1 MAYDAV
7 SVEGIKYLLPELVLV
22 SGILALFIITNLGD
36 AKIRL
41 PLTRLRIPALL
52 GGNRF
57 KWNSDPRLPGVI
69 SVFTFILAIAMLI
82 QTLGGDTCNDLVEKF
97 CAETTILTTTGN
109 NPVDLLKLDSF
120 SRLFELMFF
129 LALLLVSAASINRL
143 QADSNPSNDDL
154 DQLLDNRRQVDFHL
168 LLLISGLGMTIV
180 AMSMNLFV
188 LFVGLELASLPIYVM
203 VAFHKESKA
212 GTEAGVKYFITG
224 AISSAIGLYGMS
236 LLYLWSGSLQLSV
249 LEATWAAM
257 ATPETL
263 PLFGISLLLV
273 GFGFKISAVPFHFV
287 APDAYSGASSPVAAL
302 LATASKTL
310 GFIGLMR
317 ILMIITLP
325 ETGDAAVWMLAFGI
339 LSVVTMTWG
348 NLAALGSENPKRML
362 AYSSVA
368 HAGYMMAALV
378 AVAAWKNGSF
388 VENNSGGVMAV
399 ELIIGAIIFHL
410 FVLISFKIG
419 AFMVISHLETEDEV
433 TDMSSLHGLAKREPI
448 IATSMFVFMLAL
460 AGVPPL
466 AGFMSK
472 FLMVTGIVQVASAD
486 VLTNTEIDLIP
497 TFLGMHWTFFL
508 AISIFINSAI
518 SLYYY
523 LRIGV
528 LMFFEESTTRLPLP
542 KVSILRF
549 VILLCALA
557 TIFLGI
563 NSDWLVESAIEAA
576 STLFTNS

>member
-1 MAYDAV
+1 MAKEIISV
-7 SVEGIKYLLPELVLV
+7 SGIIHLLPELVLL
-22 SGILALFIITNLGD
+22 SGILILFLITNLGD

-41 PLTRLRIPALL
+41 PLTRLKIPVLL

-57 KWNSDPRLPGVI
+57 KWNANPKLPGLI
-69 SVFTFILAIAMLI
+69 SVFTFILCIGMLFRS
-82 QTLGGDTCNDLVEKF
+82 LGSDCENILQGF
-97 CAETTILTTTGN
+97 CSETIILTTNGVN
-109 NPVDLLKLDSF
+109 RVELLKLDSF

-129 LALLLVSAASINRL
+129 LSLLLVSAASINRL
-143 QADSNPSNDDL
+143 QADSNPNSNDL
-154 DQLLDNRRQVDFHL
+154 EQLLDNRRQVDFHL

-188 LFVGLELASLPIYVM
+188 LFVGLELASLPIYVL
-203 VAFHKESKA
+203 VAFHKESKY
-212 GTEAGVKYFITG
+212 GSEAGVKYFITG

-249 LEATWAAM
+249 LETAWASMTNYEA
-257 ATPETL
+257 L

-287 APDAYSGASSPVAAL
+287 APDAYAGTSSPIAAL

-325 ETGDAAVWMLAFGI
+325 ETGTSAVWMLAFGV

-348 NLAALGSENPKRML
+348 NLAALSSQNPKRML

-378 AVAAWKNGSF
+378 SVAAWKNGNFSES
-388 VENNSGGVMAV
+388 ENSILAA
-399 ELIIGAIIFHL
+399 ELIIGSIIFHL

-419 AFMVISHLETEDEV
+419 AFIVLSHLETENELK
-433 TDMSSLHGLAKREPI
+433 DMSSLHGLAKREPI
-448 IATSMFVFMLAL
+448 IATSMFIFMLSL

-466 AGFMSK
+466 SGFMSK
-472 FLMVTGIVQVASAD
+472 FLMITGITQVSSAE
-486 VLTNTEIDLIP
+486 VLTNTNMDLIP
-497 TFLGMHWTFFL
+497 TILGMNWTFFL
-508 AISIFINSAI
+508 ALAIFINSAM

-528 LMFFEESTTRLPLP
+528 IMFFEEPSTRLPLP
-542 KVSILRF
+542 KASVIRVVIYTCAIGSIF
-549 VILLCALA
+549 FGV
-557 TIFLGI
+557 
-563 NSDWLVESAIEAA
+563 NSDWLVESVINASEA
-576 STLFTNS
+576 LFSN

>member
-1 MAYDAV
+1 MAIDALSMAGMV
-7 SVEGIKYLLPELVLV
+7 KLLPELVLV
-22 SGILALFIITNLGD
+22 TGILALFLITNIGD
-36 AKIRL
+36 VKIRI
-41 PLTRLRIPALL
+41 PLTRLRIPGLL

-57 KWNSDPRLPGVI
+57 KWNSDPRLPSLI
-69 SVFTFILAIAMLI
+69 SVFTLILAIGMLLRS
-82 QTLGGDTCNDLVEKF
+82 LGDDCANIMQGF
-97 CAETTILTTTGN
+97 CSETTILTTSGN
-109 NPVDLLKLDSF
+109 TPVQLFKLDSF
-120 SRLFELMFF
+120 SRIFELMFF
-129 LALLLVSAASINRL
+129 LALLLVSGASINRL
-143 QADSNPSNDDL
+143 QADSNPGNDDL

-188 LFVGLELASLPIYVM
+188 LFVGLEIASLAIYVL
-203 VAFHKESKA
+203 VAFHKETKA
-212 GTEAGVKYFITG
+212 GSEAGVKYFITG
-224 AISSAIGLYGMS
+224 AIASAIGLYGMS

-249 LEATWAAM
+249 LEATWSSM
-257 ATPETL
+257 ESPEAL

-273 GFGFKISAVPFHFV
+273 GFGFKISSVPFHFV
-287 APDAYSGASSPVAAL
+287 APDAYAGASSPVAAL

-317 ILMIITLP
+317 VLMIITLP
-325 ETGDAAVWMLAFGI
+325 ETGGTAVWMLAFGI

-348 NLAALGSENPKRML
+348 NLAALGSNNPKRML

-378 AVAAWKNGSF
+378 AVAAWKTGSYA
-388 VENNSGGVMAV
+388 ENNASGIMAV

-419 AFMVISHLETEDEV
+419 AFLVISHLETENEI
-433 TDMSSLHGLAKREPI
+433 TDMSNLHGLAKREPI
-448 IATSMFVFMLAL
+448 IATSMFIFMLAL

-486 VLTNTEIDLIP
+486 VLTNNNANLIP
-497 TFLGMHWTFFL
+497 TILGMHWTFFL
-508 AISIFINSAI
+508 AIAIFINSAI

-528 LMFFEESTTRLPLP
+528 LMFFEESSTRLPLP
-542 KVSILRF
+542 KASVLRGVIFICAIGTILF
-549 VILLCALA
+549 
-557 TIFLGI
+557 GI
-563 NSDWLVESAIEAA
+563 SPDWLVDSVTNASAA
-576 STLFTNS
+576 LFANS

>member
-1 MAYDAV
+1 MAFDAV
-7 SVEGIKYLLPELVLV
+7 SVDGLRYLLPELVLV

-82 QTLGGDTCNDLVEKF
+82 RSLGGDACNELVEKF
-97 CAETTILTTTGN
+97 CSETTILTTSGN

-143 QADSNPSNDDL
+143 QADSNPSSDDL

-188 LFVGLELASLPIYVM
+188 LFVGLELATLPIYVM

-257 ATPETL
+257 ENPETL

-273 GFGFKISAVPFHFV
+273 GFAFKISAVPFHFV
-287 APDAYSGASSPVAAL
+287 APDAYAGASSPVAAL

-325 ETGDAAVWMLAFGI
+325 ETGGTAVWMLAFGI
-339 LSVVTMTWG
+339 LSVITMTWG

-378 AVAAWKNGSF
+378 AVAAWKSGSF
-388 VENNSGGVMAV
+388 TDDGLMAA

-448 IATSMFVFMLAL
+448 IATSMFIFMLAL

-486 VLTNTEIDLIP
+486 VISNTDIDLIP

-508 AISIFINSAI
+508 AIAIFINSAI

-528 LMFFEESTTRLPLP
+528 LMFFEEAKTRLPLP
-542 KVSILRF
+542 KVSVLRF
-549 VILLCALA
+549 VILFCALG
-557 TIFLGI
+557 TIFFGI

-576 STLFTNS
+576 STLFSNS